1 MRKLDAWAVK
11 KVGEEP
17 RKPMDENSTKK
28 SDIKVGKKFEGL
40 SKKEKSTKR
49 NNPVSY
55 NKLFPVEFLME
66 VNLHV

>member
-17 RKPMDENSTKK
+17 RKPMDENSTRK

-49 NNPVSY
+49 SNQ
-55 NKLFPVEFLME
+55 FLIT
-66 VNLHV
+66 NCFQSSF